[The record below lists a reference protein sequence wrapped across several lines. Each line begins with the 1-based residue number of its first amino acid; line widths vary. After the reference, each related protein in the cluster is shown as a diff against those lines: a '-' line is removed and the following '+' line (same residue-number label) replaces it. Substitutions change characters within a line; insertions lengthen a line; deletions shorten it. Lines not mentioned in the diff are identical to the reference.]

1 MTLLGRTSL
10 STTATEVEID
20 PLGLTHP
27 VTAPTAP
34 WPGAPATALDAWRN
48 RVPLRFPRWGLGDAA
63 IALIGGLFLSIA
75 VGVLVLFN
83 RNSTTWQDAVILLS
97 LAAQWVPMLGWP
109 LLATRRKGNGAV
121 LDLGFAATRSDILW
135 GAVGGL
141 AVLVSGTVIGA
152 ITQHFTGPF
161 TSTAGD
167 ALSSMADNRL
177 MFVLLSLG
185 VGVIAPIVEEVCFRG
200 LLWGS
205 LAKRGMNPW
214 WATAISAL
222 IFALFHFEPV
232 RLPLLFATGLILG
245 FLRQRTG
252 RLGAGMLAHMINNS
266 AALLAFALT

>member
-1 MTLLGRTSL
+1 MGLWGRL
-10 STTATEVEID
+10 
-20 PLGLTHP
+20 
-27 VTAPTAP
+27 
-34 WPGAPATALDAWRN
+34 PATSADSRRRQAPSAGPPAPPPFPAPHPFPSPHPLPSPHPPPTPHSLPEVDALVAERDAAPMCAFYLDAA
-48 RVPLRFPRWGLGDAA
+48 PDAA
-63 IALIGGLFLSIA
+63 RLSALVGCLDRVAQVLDLELGADGRLALRA
-75 VGVLVLFN
+75 VGEG
-83 RNSTTWQDAVILLS
+83 AS
-97 LAAQWVPMLGWP
+97 LAA
-109 LLATRRKGNGAV
+109 
-121 LDLGFAATRSDILW
+121 
-135 GAVGGL
+135 AVGGL

>member
-1 MTLLGRTSL
+1 M
-10 STTATEVEID
+10 
-20 PLGLTHP
+20 
-27 VTAPTAP
+27 
-34 WPGAPATALDAWRN
+34 
-48 RVPLRFPRWGLGDAA
+48 
-63 IALIGGLFLSIA
+63 
-75 VGVLVLFN
+75 
-83 RNSTTWQDAVILLS
+83 
-97 LAAQWVPMLGWP
+97 
-109 LLATRRKGNGAV
+109 
-121 LDLGFAATRSDILW
+121 
-135 GAVGGL
+135 
-141 AVLVSGTVIGA
+141 LVSGTVIGA

-266 AALLAFALT
+266 AALLAFASWPAPAAAAEVALPPFYAAATRLKPVPGASMNTRSLASSRL